1 MNISIDKMS
10 VDSNRLFLT
19 NWLLRLTHGV
29 PFITSPR
36 ISKPNATDNAV
47 HQIFK

>member
-19 NWLLRLTHGV
+19 NWLLRFTHGV